1 MINVSAG
8 GKLRLLSG
16 RSLDRSVEK
25 EPRERRMNEK
35 SPGAGEDRCNFSPA
49 AQGEPVATCFIRVSP
64 ALRRELLKIASHE
77 HSPSA
82 PCTTIPRPRR
92 REDPSPEDQRR
103 FRPVP
108 LCRTRS
114 SRLHNVFPFW
124 FAALLA
130 VVSAT
135 LTSPVRSVSRP
146 P

>member
-82 PCTTIPRPRR
+82 RV
-92 REDPSPEDQRR
+92 RR
-103 FRPVP
+103 FRDHGNERILRQRTSDVFVP
-108 LCRTRS
+108 FHCAGRALHACTMFSHFGSPLS
-114 SRLHNVFPFW
+114 SPLSLR
-124 FAALLA
+124 
-130 VVSAT
+130 
-135 LTSPVRSVSRP
+135 R
-146 P
+146 